1 MATRIIPA
9 DSQNRGH
16 QMAPRWMWLSLS
28 AATLLLVSGCASPG
42 GGRSAVDQLHLLTIP
57 LAVNFDNAPGA
68 DGFAIKVYASLAGEP
83 KPVAIS
89 RGSVEI
95 LMYDGVIRTTDLE
108 TARPLRTWT
117 FADDTLRDRQYTTS
131 IGVGYQFA
139 LPWGDA
145 KPTADR
151 ITVLARYR
159 SPDGKVTASLPSSI
173 VTNNK

>member
-1 MATRIIPA
+1 MATPIILA
-9 DSQNRGH
+9 DWRNRGH
-16 QMAPRWMWLSLS
+16 QTATRRVWLCLA

-68 DGFAIKVYASLAGEP
+68 DGFAIKVYASRASEP

-95 LMYDGVIRTTDLE
+95 VMYDGVVRLSDLA

-117 FADDTLRDRQYTTS
+117 FAADALRDRQYTTS

-139 LPWGDA
+139 LPWGEA

-151 ITVLARYR
+151 ITVLARFR
-159 SPDGKVTASLPSSI
+159 SLDGKAIASLPSSI
-173 VTNNK
+173 VTNNQ